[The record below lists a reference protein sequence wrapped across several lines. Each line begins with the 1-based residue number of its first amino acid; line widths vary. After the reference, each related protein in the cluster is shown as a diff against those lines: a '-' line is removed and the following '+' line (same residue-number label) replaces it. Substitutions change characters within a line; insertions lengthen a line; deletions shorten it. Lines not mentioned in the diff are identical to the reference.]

1 MSLRENLH
9 RAARIESRERENS
22 LKPAAENNPKIKA
35 TLIGV
40 YNADGGILG
49 ELSYVLGHLIGVRS
63 CSLCDISHS
72 PVKMKSAFKQLQ
84 RELLAKHRISLKMI
98 HRNERNERE
107 TRASENREPC
117 MLLEH
122 EDQSISMFLDSAELK
137 TLAGNVE
144 SFEKLIYSR
153 LDMFQLLDK

>member
-1 MSLRENLH
+1 MKNS
-9 RAARIESRERENS
+9 SRTA
-22 LKPAAENNPKIKA
+22 PAAKA

-40 YNADGGILG
+40 YNADGGIIG
-49 ELSYVLGHLIGVRS
+49 ELSYVLGHLIGLRN

-72 PVKMKSAFKQLQ
+72 PVKMKSSFKTLQ
-84 RELLAKHRISLKMI
+84 RELLEQHGIDVRMI

-107 TRASENREPC
+107 TTASEGREPC
-117 MLLEH
+117 MLLQH
-122 EDQSISMFLDSAELK
+122 ADQSISMFLDSAELK

>member
-1 MSLRENLH
+1 MKNS
-9 RAARIESRERENS
+9 SRT
-22 LKPAAENNPKIKA
+22 APKAKA

-40 YNADGGILG
+40 YNADGGIIG
-49 ELSYVLGHLIGVRS
+49 ELSYVLGHLIGLRN

-72 PVKMKSAFKQLQ
+72 PVKMKSSFKALQL
-84 RELLAKHRISLKMI
+84 ELLEQHNIDVKMI
-98 HRNERNERE
+98 HRNERTERE
-107 TRASENREPC
+107 TTASEGREPC
-117 MLLEH
+117 MLLQH
-122 EDQSISMFLDSAELK
+122 ADQSISMFLDSAELK

>member
-1 MSLRENLH
+1 MKNS
-9 RAARIESRERENS
+9 SRTA
-22 LKPAAENNPKIKA
+22 PTAKA

-40 YNADGGILG
+40 YNADGGIIG
-49 ELSYVLGHLIGVRS
+49 ELSYVLGHLIGLRN

-72 PVKMKSAFKQLQ
+72 PVKMKSSFKTLQ
-84 RELLAKHRISLKMI
+84 RELLEQHGIDVKMI

-107 TRASENREPC
+107 TTASEGREPC
-117 MLLEH
+117 MLLQH
-122 EDQSISMFLDSAELK
+122 GDQSMSMFLDSAELK
-137 TLAGNVE
+137 TIAGSVE